1 MPVPLALNRMKGN
14 KGIKQDWDE
23 TMLADGQVQ
32 PNMYPAKYSFSTTTA
47 SCASDFVVYPTG
59 VAGTATTANVVA
71 YYNLYTTG
79 CSGTVPAVN
88 WAYNTGAMVTTSP
101 VLSLDGTQV
110 AFIQVSG
117 TAASLV
123 LMKWAQTPAT
133 ITTLVGNLNATNNS
147 TTPGVTLTT
156 GTFSASDVGARI
168 SDTTTSGDIATGV
181 TITSVLSS
189 TTALLS
195 TAPTTA
201 TAQHLT
207 ISAETL
213 AAPGV
218 PPTVAA
224 ASYHACT
231 APCMTTITFS
241 GSHNDTYSSPYYD
254 YIHDAIYV
262 GDNSGNLQKFTPV
275 FGTGTPAVGTP
286 VSLNT
291 APYDIASPVYDST
304 SGCVFVGDTEGYF
317 YCRKFRGRWDCV
329 HQALLSRKWGT
340 SEILGNGAALEGIF
354 DAPLSGSRSEWR
366 MPSSQTAP
374 TWNLRLPGI
383 TASTSLKLASYPQAA
398 LALPHSIIEEALG
411 AGASKATTCTMAPLT
426 MCIIAR
432 RAVQQGILW
441 VMGNTGSGLWR

>member
-1 MPVPLALNRMKGN
+1 MKPLIDGRIADVGSVIAGKGLLRMPVPLALNRMKGN

-189 TTALLS
+189 TTALLIGPDDRHS
-195 TAPTTA
+195 PAFDH
-201 TAQHLT
+201 QRRD
-207 ISAETL
+207 
-213 AAPGV
+213 
-218 PPTVAA
+218 
-224 ASYHACT
+224 AC
-231 APCMTTITFS
+231 
-241 GSHNDTYSSPYYD
+241 
-254 YIHDAIYV
+254 
-262 GDNSGNLQKFTPV
+262 
-275 FGTGTPAVGTP
+275 
-286 VSLNT
+286 
-291 APYDIASPVYDST
+291 
-304 SGCVFVGDTEGYF
+304 
-317 YCRKFRGRWDCV
+317 R
-329 HQALLSRKWGT
+329 
-340 SEILGNGAALEGIF
+340 
-354 DAPLSGSRSEWR
+354 
-366 MPSSQTAP
+366 
-374 TWNLRLPGI
+374 
-383 TASTSLKLASYPQAA
+383 
-398 LALPHSIIEEALG
+398 
-411 AGASKATTCTMAPLT
+411 
-426 MCIIAR
+426 AR
-432 RAVQQGILW
+432 RPADGRGCELPCLYRALHDHHRVQRFTQ
-441 VMGNTGSGLWR
+441 